1 MVLYGGAQQK
11 KKKTLRNKI
20 VRLQKRA
27 LRLIFF
33 RDCKS
38 HAIHFFISSSLL
50 PLDLLHFI
58 KSVAILMHDVSNNIS
73 PPQI

>member
-1 MVLYGGAQQK
+1 MVLYGGAEQK
-11 KKKTLRNKI
+11 KILRNKI

-38 HAIHFFISSSLL
+38 HAIPFFISSSLL
-50 PLDLLHFI
+50 PLDLLHF
-58 KSVAILMHDVSNNIS
+58 KSVAMLMHDVSNNIS